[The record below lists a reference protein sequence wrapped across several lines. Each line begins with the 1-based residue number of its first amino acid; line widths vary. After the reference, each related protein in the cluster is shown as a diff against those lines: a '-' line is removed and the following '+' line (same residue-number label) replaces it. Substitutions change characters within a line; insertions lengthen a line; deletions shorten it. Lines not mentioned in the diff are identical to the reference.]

1 MKVKRIIIPFITLV
15 IMTSQLA
22 GCATMNSDEMLKSM
36 QESPDVSIEYAIPDE
51 EQQSLDATHVIGSDG
66 QQIIVDTQDNLD
78 IGLID
83 SDEDQVTELT
93 HEELIEIF
101 ELAYDSKSALA
112 GEIPIDALI
121 KQELHIMPYFVAPNK
136 QLPEDYED
144 QYRAWRPVETQEPE
158 QQQETSNPEQQQN
171 QTQQS
176 QTQQSSQTSK
186 PNSGGQQQS
195 SKPNTNTNG
204 GTTSSTVEV
213 DDSTPGVTIGVG
225 GTHGTQE
232 ELTEGID
239 PNQNPWDVQGEIFY
253 GGGG

>member
-1 MKVKRIIIPFITLV
+1 MKVKRIVIPFITLV

-93 HEELIEIF
+93 YDELIEIF

-112 GEIPIDALI
+112 GEIPVDALI

-158 QQQETSNPEQQQN
+158 QQQTSQN
-171 QTQQS
+171 TTSTTNDGGITQGKPQGSTQQG
-176 QTQQSSQTSK
+176 K
-186 PNSGGQQQS
+186 PQGGGQPSGDSGTGPIIEDDGS
-195 SKPNTNTNG
+195 SG
-204 GTTSSTVEV
+204 LTTGIETTDPSV
-213 DDSTPGVTIGVG
+213 
-225 GTHGTQE
+225 
-232 ELTEGID
+232 LTEGID

-253 GGGG
+253 GGG

>member
-1 MKVKRIIIPFITLV
+1 MKKTL
-15 IMTSQLA
+15 IYALALALTLSLTACSQPKAEQPTDPAPSTSAPEL
-22 GCATMNSDEMLKSM
+22 
-36 QESPDVSIEYAIPDE
+36 
-51 EQQSLDATHVIGSDG
+51 
-66 QQIIVDTQDNLD
+66 IVAPEPIKDTQSPENTDPQEA
-78 IGLID
+78 G
-83 SDEDQVTELT
+83 QEL
-93 HEELIEIF
+93 EELSGAELESYF
-101 ELAYDSKSALA
+101 QLAYDSKSALA
-112 GEIPIDALI
+112 GEIPVDALI

-144 QYRAWRPVETQEPE
+144 QYRAWRPVETQE
-158 QQQETSNPEQQQN
+158 PEQQQN

-239 PNQNPWDVQGEIFY
+239 PNQNPWDVQGEIF
-253 GGGG
+253 

>member
-1 MKVKRIIIPFITLV
+1 MKKTL
-15 IMTSQLA
+15 IYALALALTLSLTACSQPKAEQPTDPAPSTSAPEL
-22 GCATMNSDEMLKSM
+22 
-36 QESPDVSIEYAIPDE
+36 
-51 EQQSLDATHVIGSDG
+51 
-66 QQIIVDTQDNLD
+66 IVAPEPIKDTQSPENTDPQEA
-78 IGLID
+78 G
-83 SDEDQVTELT
+83 QEL
-93 HEELIEIF
+93 EELSGAELESYF
-101 ELAYDSKSALA
+101 QLAYDSKSALA
-112 GEIPIDALI
+112 GEIPVDALI

-158 QQQETSNPEQQQN
+158 QQQETSNPEQQQY

-232 ELTEGID
+232 ELTEGIN

>member
-1 MKVKRIIIPFITLV
+1 
-15 IMTSQLA
+15 MTSQLA

-93 HEELIEIF
+93 YDELIEIF

-112 GEIPIDALI
+112 GEIPVDALI

-158 QQQETSNPEQQQN
+158 QQQTSQN
-171 QTQQS
+171 TTSTTNDGGITQGKPQGSTQQG
-176 QTQQSSQTSK
+176 K
-186 PNSGGQQQS
+186 PQGGGQPSGDSGTGPIIEDDGS
-195 SKPNTNTNG
+195 SG
-204 GTTSSTVEV
+204 LTTGIETTDPSV
-213 DDSTPGVTIGVG
+213 
-225 GTHGTQE
+225 
-232 ELTEGID
+232 LTEGID

-253 GGGG
+253 GGG

>member
-93 HEELIEIF
+93 YDELIEIF

-112 GEIPIDALI
+112 GEIPVDALI

-158 QQQETSNPEQQQN
+158 QQQTSQN
-171 QTQQS
+171 TTSTTNDGGITQGKPQGSTQQG
-176 QTQQSSQTSK
+176 K
-186 PNSGGQQQS
+186 PQGGGQPSGDSGTGPIIEDDGS
-195 SKPNTNTNG
+195 SG
-204 GTTSSTVEV
+204 LTTGIETTDPSV
-213 DDSTPGVTIGVG
+213 
-225 GTHGTQE
+225 
-232 ELTEGID
+232 LTEGID

-253 GGGG
+253 GGG

>member
-1 MKVKRIIIPFITLV
+1 MAGRFMKVKRIVIPFITLV

-112 GEIPIDALI
+112 GEIPVDALI

-144 QYRAWRPVETQEPE
+144 QYRAWRPVETQE
-158 QQQETSNPEQQQN
+158 PEQQQN

-213 DDSTPGVTIGVG
+213 DDSSTGISSGSILSDPSK
-225 GTHGTQE
+225 
-232 ELTEGID
+232 LTEGID
-239 PNQNPWDVQGEIFY
+239 PNQNPWDDNTEIFY

>member
-1 MKVKRIIIPFITLV
+1 MKKALIYALALALALSLTACSQPKAEQPTDPAPS
-15 IMTSQLA
+15 TSAPEL
-22 GCATMNSDEMLKSM
+22 
-36 QESPDVSIEYAIPDE
+36 
-51 EQQSLDATHVIGSDG
+51 
-66 QQIIVDTQDNLD
+66 IVAPEPIKDTQSPENTDPQEA
-78 IGLID
+78 G
-83 SDEDQVTELT
+83 QEL
-93 HEELIEIF
+93 EELSGAELESYF
-101 ELAYDSKSALA
+101 QLAYDSKSALA
-112 GEIPIDALI
+112 GEIPVDALI

-232 ELTEGID
+232 ELTEGIN

>member
-1 MKVKRIIIPFITLV
+1 MLVMAGKFMKIKRIVIPFITLV

-22 GCATMNSDEMLKSM
+22 GCATMSSEEMLKSM

-51 EQQSLDATHVIGSDG
+51 EQQSLDATYVIGSDG

-83 SDEDQVTELT
+83 GDEDQVTELT

-158 QQQETSNPEQQQN
+158 QQQN
-171 QTQQS
+171 

-253 GGGG
+253 GGG

>member
-1 MKVKRIIIPFITLV
+1 MKVKRIVIPFITLV

-36 QESPDVSIEYAIPDE
+36 NESPDVSIEYAIPDE

-93 HEELIEIF
+93 YDELIEIF

-112 GEIPIDALI
+112 GEIPVDALI

-158 QQQETSNPEQQQN
+158 QQQTSQN
-171 QTQQS
+171 TTSTTNDGGITQGKPQGSTQQG
-176 QTQQSSQTSK
+176 K
-186 PNSGGQQQS
+186 PQGGGQPSGDSGTGPIIEDDGS
-195 SKPNTNTNG
+195 SG
-204 GTTSSTVEV
+204 LTTGIETTDPSV
-213 DDSTPGVTIGVG
+213 
-225 GTHGTQE
+225 
-232 ELTEGID
+232 LTEGID

-253 GGGG
+253 GGG

>member
-1 MKVKRIIIPFITLV
+1 MKKTL
-15 IMTSQLA
+15 IYALALALTLSLTACSQPKAEQPTDPAPSTSAPEL
-22 GCATMNSDEMLKSM
+22 
-36 QESPDVSIEYAIPDE
+36 
-51 EQQSLDATHVIGSDG
+51 
-66 QQIIVDTQDNLD
+66 IVAPEPIKDTQSPENTDPQEA
-78 IGLID
+78 G
-83 SDEDQVTELT
+83 QEL
-93 HEELIEIF
+93 EELSGAELESYF
-101 ELAYDSKSALA
+101 QLAYDSKSALA
-112 GEIPIDALI
+112 GEIPVDALI

-158 QQQETSNPEQQQN
+158 Q
-171 QTQQS
+171 QQS

-253 GGGG
+253 GGG

>member
-1 MKVKRIIIPFITLV
+1 MKKALIYALALALAVSLTACGQSKTEQPTDPAPS
-15 IMTSQLA
+15 TSAPEPIATPEPIKDTTPENTDPQEA
-22 GCATMNSDEMLKSM
+22 G
-36 QESPDVSIEYAIPDE
+36 QE
-51 EQQSLDATHVIGSDG
+51 L
-66 QQIIVDTQDNLD
+66 
-78 IGLID
+78 
-83 SDEDQVTELT
+83 
-93 HEELIEIF
+93 EELSGAELESYF
-101 ELAYDSKSALA
+101 QLAYDSKSALA
-112 GEIPIDALI
+112 GEIPVDALI

-144 QYRAWRPVETQEPE
+144 QYRAWRPVETQE
-158 QQQETSNPEQQQN
+158 PEQQQN

>member
-1 MKVKRIIIPFITLV
+1 MKVKRIVIPFITLV

-36 QESPDVSIEYAIPDE
+36 NESPDVSIEYAIPDE

-66 QQIIVDTQDNLD
+66 KQIIVDTQDNLD

-158 QQQETSNPEQQQN
+158 QQQ
-171 QTQQS
+171 S

-213 DDSTPGVTIGVG
+213 DDSSIGISSG
-225 GTHGTQE
+225 SILSDPSK
-232 ELTEGID
+232 LTEGID
-239 PNQNPWDVQGEIFY
+239 PNQNPWDVQGKIFY
-253 GGGG
+253 GGG

>member
-1 MKVKRIIIPFITLV
+1 MASRFMKIKRVIIPFMTLV
-15 IMTSQLA
+15 VMTSQLA
-22 GCATMNSDEMLKSM
+22 GCATMTSDEMLKSM
-36 QESPDVSIEYAIPDE
+36 NESPDVSIEYAIPDE

-66 QQIIVDTQDNLD
+66 KQIIVDTQDNLD

-158 QQQETSNPEQQQN
+158 QQQ
-171 QTQQS
+171 S

-213 DDSTPGVTIGVG
+213 DDSSIGISSG
-225 GTHGTQE
+225 SILSDPSK
-232 ELTEGID
+232 LTEGID
-239 PNQNPWDVQGEIFY
+239 PNQNPWDVQGKIFY
-253 GGGG
+253 GGG

>member
-1 MKVKRIIIPFITLV
+1 MKVKRIVIPFITLV

-36 QESPDVSIEYAIPDE
+36 NESPDVSIEYAIPDE

-66 QQIIVDTQDNLD
+66 KQIIVDTQDNLD

-158 QQQETSNPEQQQN
+158 QQQ
-171 QTQQS
+171 S

-204 GTTSSTVEV
+204 GTTSSTVDV
-213 DDSTPGVTIGVG
+213 DDSSIGISSG
-225 GTHGTQE
+225 SILSDPSK
-232 ELTEGID
+232 LTEGID
-239 PNQNPWDVQGEIFY
+239 PNQNPWDVQGKIFY
-253 GGGG
+253 GGG

>member
-1 MKVKRIIIPFITLV
+1 MKIKRIIIPFITLV

-36 QESPDVSIEYAIPDE
+36 NEYAIPDE

-93 HEELIEIF
+93 YDELIEIF

-112 GEIPIDALI
+112 GEIPVDALI
-121 KQELHIMPYFVAPNK
+121 KQELHIMPYFVTPNK

-158 QQQETSNPEQQQN
+158 QQQTSQN
-171 QTQQS
+171 TTSTTNDGGITQGKPQGSTQQG
-176 QTQQSSQTSK
+176 K
-186 PNSGGQQQS
+186 PQGGGQPSGDSGTGPIIEDDGS
-195 SKPNTNTNG
+195 SG
-204 GTTSSTVEV
+204 LTTGIETTDPSV
-213 DDSTPGVTIGVG
+213 
-225 GTHGTQE
+225 
-232 ELTEGID
+232 LTEGID

-253 GGGG
+253 GGG

>member
-1 MKVKRIIIPFITLV
+1 MKKTL
-15 IMTSQLA
+15 IYALALALALSLTACSQPKAEQPTDPAPSTSA
-22 GCATMNSDEMLKSM
+22 PE
-36 QESPDVSIEYAIPDE
+36 P
-51 EQQSLDATHVIGSDG
+51 
-66 QQIIVDTQDNLD
+66 IVAPEPIKDTQPPENTDPQEA
-78 IGLID
+78 G
-83 SDEDQVTELT
+83 QEL
-93 HEELIEIF
+93 EELSGAELESYF
-101 ELAYDSKSALA
+101 QLAYDSKSALA
-112 GEIPIDALI
+112 GEIPVDALI

-136 QLPEDYED
+136 QLPEDYEE

-176 QTQQSSQTSK
+176 SQTSK

-195 SKPNTNTNG
+195 SKPNTNTNNS
-204 GTTSSTVEV
+204 TTSSSTVEV
-213 DDSTPGVTIGVG
+213 DDGTPGVTIGVG

>member
-1 MKVKRIIIPFITLV
+1 
-15 IMTSQLA
+15 MTSQLA

-51 EQQSLDATHVIGSDG
+51 EQQSLDATHMIGSDG
-66 QQIIVDTQDNLD
+66 QQIIVDTQDNLH

-158 QQQETSNPEQQQN
+158 QQQTSQN
-171 QTQQS
+171 TTSTTNDGGITQGKPQGSTQQG
-176 QTQQSSQTSK
+176 K
-186 PNSGGQQQS
+186 PQGGGQPSGDSGTGPIIEDDGS
-195 SKPNTNTNG
+195 SG
-204 GTTSSTVEV
+204 LTTGIETTDPSV
-213 DDSTPGVTIGVG
+213 
-225 GTHGTQE
+225 
-232 ELTEGID
+232 LTEGID

>member
-1 MKVKRIIIPFITLV
+1 MKKALIYALALALAVSLTACGQSKTEQPTDPAPS
-15 IMTSQLA
+15 TSA
-22 GCATMNSDEMLKSM
+22 PEPIATPEPIK
-36 QESPDVSIEYAIPDE
+36 
-51 EQQSLDATHVIGSDG
+51 
-66 QQIIVDTQDNLD
+66 DTQSPENTDPQEA
-78 IGLID
+78 G
-83 SDEDQVTELT
+83 QEL
-93 HEELIEIF
+93 EELSGAELESYF
-101 ELAYDSKSALA
+101 QLAYDSKSALA
-112 GEIPIDALI
+112 GEIPVDALI

-158 QQQETSNPEQQQN
+158 QQQ
-171 QTQQS
+171 S

-213 DDSTPGVTIGVG
+213 DDSSTGISSGSILSDPSK
-225 GTHGTQE
+225 
-232 ELTEGID
+232 LTEGID

-253 GGGG
+253 GGG

>member
-1 MKVKRIIIPFITLV
+1 MKKALIYALALALAVSLTACGQSKTEQPTDPAPS
-15 IMTSQLA
+15 TSA
-22 GCATMNSDEMLKSM
+22 PEPIATPEPIK
-36 QESPDVSIEYAIPDE
+36 
-51 EQQSLDATHVIGSDG
+51 
-66 QQIIVDTQDNLD
+66 DTQSPENTDPQEA
-78 IGLID
+78 G
-83 SDEDQVTELT
+83 QEL
-93 HEELIEIF
+93 EELSGAELESYF
-101 ELAYDSKSALA
+101 QLAYDSKSALA
-112 GEIPIDALI
+112 GEIPVDALI

-213 DDSTPGVTIGVG
+213 DDSSTGISSGSILSDPSK
-225 GTHGTQE
+225 
-232 ELTEGID
+232 LTEGID

-253 GGGG
+253 GGG

>member
-1 MKVKRIIIPFITLV
+1 MKKTL
-15 IMTSQLA
+15 IYALALALTLSLTACSQPKAEQPTDPAPSTSAPEL
-22 GCATMNSDEMLKSM
+22 
-36 QESPDVSIEYAIPDE
+36 
-51 EQQSLDATHVIGSDG
+51 
-66 QQIIVDTQDNLD
+66 IVAPEPIKDTQSPENTDPQEA
-78 IGLID
+78 G
-83 SDEDQVTELT
+83 QEL
-93 HEELIEIF
+93 EELSGAELESYF
-101 ELAYDSKSALA
+101 QLAYDSKSALA
-112 GEIPIDALI
+112 GEIPVDALI

-195 SKPNTNTNG
+195 SEPNTNTNG

-232 ELTEGID
+232 ELTEGIN

>member
-1 MKVKRIIIPFITLV
+1 MKKALIYALALALAFSLIACGQSKTEQPTDPAPS
-15 IMTSQLA
+15 TSA
-22 GCATMNSDEMLKSM
+22 PE
-36 QESPDVSIEYAIPDE
+36 P
-51 EQQSLDATHVIGSDG
+51 
-66 QQIIVDTQDNLD
+66 IVAPEPIKDTQPPENTDPQEA
-78 IGLID
+78 G
-83 SDEDQVTELT
+83 QEL
-93 HEELIEIF
+93 EELSGAELESYF
-101 ELAYDSKSALA
+101 QLAYDSKSALA
-112 GEIPIDALI
+112 GEIPVDALI

-136 QLPEDYED
+136 QLPEDYEE

-213 DDSTPGVTIGVG
+213 DDSSIGISSG
-225 GTHGTQE
+225 SILSDPSK
-232 ELTEGID
+232 LTEGID
-239 PNQNPWDVQGEIFY
+239 PNQNPWDVQGKIFY
-253 GGGG
+253 GGG

>member
-1 MKVKRIIIPFITLV
+1 MKKALTYALALALALSLTACGQPKTEQPTDPAPS
-15 IMTSQLA
+15 TSA
-22 GCATMNSDEMLKSM
+22 PEPIAAPEPIK
-36 QESPDVSIEYAIPDE
+36 
-51 EQQSLDATHVIGSDG
+51 
-66 QQIIVDTQDNLD
+66 DTQSPENTDPQEA
-78 IGLID
+78 G
-83 SDEDQVTELT
+83 QEL
-93 HEELIEIF
+93 EELSGAELESYF
-101 ELAYDSKSALA
+101 QLAYDSKSALA
-112 GEIPIDALI
+112 GEIPVDALI

-232 ELTEGID
+232 ELTEGIN

>member
-1 MKVKRIIIPFITLV
+1 MAGRFMKVKRIVIPFITLV

-22 GCATMNSDEMLKSM
+22 GCATMNSEEMLKSM
-36 QESPDVSIEYAIPDE
+36 TESPDVSIEYAIPDE
-51 EQQSLDATHVIGSDG
+51 EQQSLDATHMIGSDG

-158 QQQETSNPEQQQN
+158 QQQN
-171 QTQQS
+171 

-253 GGGG
+253 GGG

>member
-1 MKVKRIIIPFITLV
+1 MKKTL
-15 IMTSQLA
+15 IYALALALTLSLTACSQPKAEQPTDPAPSTSAPEL
-22 GCATMNSDEMLKSM
+22 
-36 QESPDVSIEYAIPDE
+36 
-51 EQQSLDATHVIGSDG
+51 
-66 QQIIVDTQDNLD
+66 IVAPEPIKDTQSPENTDPQEA
-78 IGLID
+78 G
-83 SDEDQVTELT
+83 QEL
-93 HEELIEIF
+93 EELSGAELESYF
-101 ELAYDSKSALA
+101 QLAYDSKSALA
-112 GEIPIDALI
+112 GEIPVDALI

-213 DDSTPGVTIGVG
+213 DDSSIGISSG
-225 GTHGTQE
+225 SILSDPSK
-232 ELTEGID
+232 LTEGID

-253 GGGG
+253 GGG

>member
-51 EQQSLDATHVIGSDG
+51 EQQSLDATHMIGSDG

-93 HEELIEIF
+93 YDELIEIF

-112 GEIPIDALI
+112 GEIPVDALI

-158 QQQETSNPEQQQN
+158 QQQTSQN
-171 QTQQS
+171 TTSTTNDGGITQGKPQGSTQQG
-176 QTQQSSQTSK
+176 K
-186 PNSGGQQQS
+186 PQGGGQPSGDSGTGPIIEDDGS
-195 SKPNTNTNG
+195 SG
-204 GTTSSTVEV
+204 LTTGIETTDPSV
-213 DDSTPGVTIGVG
+213 
-225 GTHGTQE
+225 
-232 ELTEGID
+232 LTEGID

-253 GGGG
+253 GGG

>member
-1 MKVKRIIIPFITLV
+1 MKKTL
-15 IMTSQLA
+15 IYALALALTLSLTACSQPKAEQPTDPAPSTSAPEL
-22 GCATMNSDEMLKSM
+22 
-36 QESPDVSIEYAIPDE
+36 
-51 EQQSLDATHVIGSDG
+51 
-66 QQIIVDTQDNLD
+66 IVAPEPIKDTQSPENTDPQEA
-78 IGLID
+78 G
-83 SDEDQVTELT
+83 QEL
-93 HEELIEIF
+93 EELSGAELESYF
-101 ELAYDSKSALA
+101 QLAYDSKSALA
-112 GEIPIDALI
+112 GEIPVDALI

-232 ELTEGID
+232 ELTEGIN
-239 PNQNPWDVQGEIFY
+239 PNQNPWDVQGELFY

>member
-1 MKVKRIIIPFITLV
+1 MKVKRIVIPFITLV

-36 QESPDVSIEYAIPDE
+36 NESPDVSIEYAIPDE

-66 QQIIVDTQDNLD
+66 KQIIVDTQDNLD
-78 IGLID
+78 IWLID

-158 QQQETSNPEQQQN
+158 QQQ
-171 QTQQS
+171 S

-213 DDSTPGVTIGVG
+213 DDSSIGISSG
-225 GTHGTQE
+225 SILSDPSK
-232 ELTEGID
+232 LTEGID
-239 PNQNPWDVQGEIFY
+239 PNQNPWDVQGKIFY
-253 GGGG
+253 GGG

>member
-1 MKVKRIIIPFITLV
+1 MKKTL
-15 IMTSQLA
+15 IYALALALALSLTACSQPKAEQPTDPAPSTSAPEL
-22 GCATMNSDEMLKSM
+22 
-36 QESPDVSIEYAIPDE
+36 
-51 EQQSLDATHVIGSDG
+51 
-66 QQIIVDTQDNLD
+66 IVAPEPIKDTQSPENTDPQEA
-78 IGLID
+78 G
-83 SDEDQVTELT
+83 QEL
-93 HEELIEIF
+93 EELSGAELESYF
-101 ELAYDSKSALA
+101 QLAYDSKSALA
-112 GEIPIDALI
+112 GEIPVDALI

-232 ELTEGID
+232 ELTEGIN